1 MRYVVMVSHGQFANG
16 LKDAL
21 MMLAGQR
28 EDVIA
33 SGLENGKSADEFA
46 QDFEKTIDFIN
57 QDDEIILLGDL
68 IGGSPLTTAMNV
80 IHEKNMDEICPMAS
94 TTKIMTAIVV
104 IENSN
109 LNDIVTVSKKAAK
122 TSGSRLGLKP
132 GDKIKLLDL
141 LYGLLLP
148 SGNDAAYAL
157 AEHTRWFF

>member
-80 IHEKNMDEICPMAS
+80 IAEKGLSEHCTTIGGMNLPLALTTVLMKDTMARDDLVVQVLNEAQSALKEFKVVNDDED
-94 TTKIMTAIVV
+94 
-104 IENSN
+104 
-109 LNDIVTVSKKAAK
+109 DI
-122 TSGSRLGLKP
+122 
-132 GDKIKLLDL
+132 
-141 LYGLLLP
+141 
-148 SGNDAAYAL
+148 
-157 AEHTRWFF
+157 

>member
-80 IHEKNMDEICPMAS
+80 IHEKNMDDHCIIIGGMNLPLAL
-94 TTKIMTAIVV
+94 TTVLMKDTLDKETFLQQVLHEGQTALKELK
-104 IENSN
+104 IENDEDD
-109 LNDIVTVSKKAAK
+109 DI
-122 TSGSRLGLKP
+122 
-132 GDKIKLLDL
+132 
-141 LYGLLLP
+141 
-148 SGNDAAYAL
+148 
-157 AEHTRWFF
+157 

>member
-80 IHEKNMDEICPMAS
+80 IHEKNMDEHCIIIGGMNLPLAL
-94 TTKIMTAIVV
+94 TTVLMKDT
-104 IENSN
+104 
-109 LNDIVTVSKKAAK
+109 L
-122 TSGSRLGLKP
+122 
-132 GDKIKLLDL
+132 DKETFLQQVLH
-141 LYGLLLP
+141 
-148 SGNDAAYAL
+148 
-157 AEHTRWFF
+157 E

>member
-80 IHEKNMDEICPMAS
+80 IHEKNMDEHCIIIGGMNLPLAL
-94 TTKIMTAIVV
+94 TTVLMKDT
-104 IENSN
+104 
-109 LNDIVTVSKKAAK
+109 L
-122 TSGSRLGLKP
+122 
-132 GDKIKLLDL
+132 DKETFLQQV
-141 LYGLLLP
+141 LYLVKNITDNKVKNCL
-148 SGNDAAYAL
+148 
-157 AEHTRWFF
+157 

>member
-80 IHEKNMDEICPMAS
+80 IHEKNMDEHCIIIGGMNLPLAL
-94 TTKIMTAIVV
+94 TTVLMKDTLDKETFLQQVLHEGQIALKEFK
-104 IENSN
+104 IENDEDD
-109 LNDIVTVSKKAAK
+109 DI
-122 TSGSRLGLKP
+122 
-132 GDKIKLLDL
+132 
-141 LYGLLLP
+141 
-148 SGNDAAYAL
+148 
-157 AEHTRWFF
+157 